1 MLVKNIG
8 HACLYI
14 NVQGL
19 NIYTDFWLEHTMMGV
34 CRRFPDFG
42 EIEFNLPHPDYIL
55 LSHHHWDHIIIES
68 LARLKK
74 DTNFII
80 PHSPQVWHILNELG
94 FTNIVQIHPWE
105 EIVIGDVKIIGTPS
119 HVPFGELGYYIEDS
133 HDACLTLVDSVFH
146 QEDILKINEISE
158 GKLRFCFAPYQAYN
172 EMDVILR
179 RSFTPDLRTIKK
191 NAFMLKDLKVDL
203 LIAYADG
210 LYYPQSEYMNK
221 RSFAYTPFEFIDEV
235 LNLKPNQKCSICN
248 PFDEFLADQG
258 GVKIQRYGN
267 ISIPD
272 LISLYEEFRTFDQNY
287 KLEKLST
294 YKGRKIGKSEK
305 KKIKS
310 YFENE
315 YLQHFDSSQLI
326 HFVELEMVFGL
337 DILGLDFIVMMDFVK
352 EECSIQKKSKLKHC
366 NSEMQIRADHLLNL
380 MESKELLTRIMQSD
394 EISISGNSYKRAYKA
409 LDALKYGGFEDKN
422 HLDNYIKFASAQSYQ
437 HTTIE

>member
-14 NVQGL
+14 NTQGL
-19 NIYTDFWLEHTMMGV
+19 NIYTDFWIEHNMMGV

-55 LSHHHWDHIIIES
+55 LSHHHWDHIVIES

-74 DTNFII
+74 ETKFII
-80 PHSPQVWHILNELG
+80 PHSPQVYQILTKMG
-94 FTNIVQIHPWE
+94 FSDITQIHPWE
-105 EIVIGDVKIIGTPS
+105 EYIIGEVKIIGTPS

-133 HDACLTLVDSVFH
+133 QDAFLTLVDSVFH
-146 QEDILKINEISE
+146 QEDILKINEISN

-179 RSFTPDLRTIKK
+179 KDFTPDRRTLKK
-191 NAFMLKDLKVDL
+191 NAFILKDLQVDL

-221 RSFAYTPFEFIDEV
+221 KSFAYTPFEFIDEV
-235 LNLKPNQKCSICN
+235 LDLNPKQKCSICN
-248 PFDEFLADQG
+248 PFDEFLANG
-258 GVKIQRYGN
+258 GELKIQRYSN

-272 LISLYEEFRTFDQNY
+272 LISLYEDFRSFDKAY
-287 KLEKLST
+287 TPEWPMT
-294 YKGRKIGKSEK
+294 YKGRKIAKAEK

-310 YFENE
+310 YFEDK
-315 YLQHFDSSQLI
+315 YLQSFDQTQRV
-326 HFVELEMVFGL
+326 HFVNLEMVFGL

-352 EECSIQKKSKLKHC
+352 NICSIKKRAYLKDC
-366 NSEMQIRADHLLNL
+366 NSVLHIRADNL
-380 MESKELLTRIMQSD
+380 IDLMCSRELLTRLMQSD
-394 EISISGNSYKRAYKA
+394 EIALSGDTYPRAYKA
-409 LDALKYGGFEDKN
+409 LDALKYGGFEDQF
-422 HLDNYIKFASAQSYQ
+422 HLDKYIETASAKSYAQ
-437 HTTIE
+437 TIIE